1 MKKYFYSDGKEKHG
15 PLSLDELKQEN
26 IANDTLIWFEG
37 LDDWRPANELEEM
50 KPILELKPPP
60 ISTFNKEQDFEKQV
74 EEPNEKEETENHG
87 SSTNR
92 RKQGMFSSPFS
103 FDGRIRRTEYGISFI
118 IYVIVA
124 VFVNAIVES
133 GEAPIIGLAYIP
145 MLWFLWAQGA
155 KRCHDV
161 GNNGWWQI
169 IPFYVFWLLFQDGQ
183 PGINEYGQNPK
194 G

>member
-15 PLSLDELKQEN
+15 PLSLEELKQEYIPN
-26 IANDTLIWFEG
+26 ETLIWFEG
-37 LDDWRPANELEEM
+37 IDGWTPAGKLDEM
-50 KPILELKPPP
+50 KPILELQPPP
-60 ISTFNKEQDFEKQV
+60 IFSEENKESVEPDEKTV
-74 EEPNEKEETENHG
+74 EVSNNNESQGRPTK
-87 SSTNR
+87 
-92 RKQGMFSSPFS
+92 KGMFSSPFS
-103 FDGRIRRTEYGISFI
+103 FDGRIRRTEFGISLI

-124 VFVNAIVES
+124 TFVNAIVES
-133 GEAPIIGLAYIP
+133 GEVPIIGLAYIP

-169 IPFYVFWLLFQDGQ
+169 IPFYFLWLLFQDGQ
-183 PGINEYGQNPK
+183 PGINEYGHNPK

>member
-26 IANDTLIWFEG
+26 IANETLIWFEG
-37 LDDWRPANELEEM
+37 LNDWTPAGKLEEM

-60 ISTFNKEQDFEKQV
+60 ISTINKEPERQIEGST
-74 EEPNEKEETENHG
+74 ENESTENHG
-87 SSTNR
+87 SSTVR
-92 RKQGMFSSPFS
+92 AKQGMFSSPFS

-118 IYVIVA
+118 IVVIVNT
-124 VFVNAIVES
+124 FLNAIFAS
-133 GEAPIIGLAYIP
+133 GEVPIIGLAYIP
-145 MLWFLWAQGA
+145 TLWFLWAQGA